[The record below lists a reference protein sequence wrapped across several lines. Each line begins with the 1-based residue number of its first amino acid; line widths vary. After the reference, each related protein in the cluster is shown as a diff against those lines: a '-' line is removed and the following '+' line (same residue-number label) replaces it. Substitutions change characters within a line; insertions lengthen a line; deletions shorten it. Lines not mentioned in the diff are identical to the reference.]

1 MHLMLKS
8 LVLDFPLQTM
18 YQNKKFSTTS
28 LMPQRSASQA
38 PEPRG
43 SSAAGAS
50 TNSAG
55 SPGGGSG
62 GAGSAAKQR
71 LRWTPELHDRFVDA
85 VTQLGGPERK
95 LSSCLAI
102 TWLDLECRWGAA
114 TRCHGNFGFM
124 LECSSLQLTS
134 DRIPVKS
141 GPEVPP
147 SSFLGCQP
155 SNMRLLLNLSHELPS
170 RCDKLSPNLN
180 SLLKL
185 SPSQCAKS

>member
-1 MHLMLKS
+1 
-8 LVLDFPLQTM
+8 M

-71 LRWTPELHDRFVDA
+71 LRWTPELHERFVDA

-95 LSSCLAI
+95 LSYYFAVS
-102 TWLDLECRWGAA
+102 WLDSECRLGGKSMSWQYWNYARIFLFA
-114 TRCHGNFGFM
+114 VDFRPNFCEVWS
-124 LECSSLQLTS
+124 LSSTLPLIA
-134 DRIPVKS
+134 DILFVIYH
-141 GPEVPP
+141 
-147 SSFLGCQP
+147 
-155 SNMRLLLNLSHELPS
+155 LLPLCFFIDCKPTY
-170 RCDKLSPNLN
+170 
-180 SLLKL
+180 
-185 SPSQCAKS
+185 